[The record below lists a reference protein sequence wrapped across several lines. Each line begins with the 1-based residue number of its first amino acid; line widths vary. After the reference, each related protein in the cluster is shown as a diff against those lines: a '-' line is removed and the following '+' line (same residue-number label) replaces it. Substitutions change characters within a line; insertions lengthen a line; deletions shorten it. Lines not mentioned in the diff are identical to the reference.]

1 MRLPRVLGFCKHSNG
16 SFLRLACLVNTVAQG
31 PRDADRQKGTMK
43 VSGSSVKRTITS
55 EPYRLTPK
63 IYGVMAV
70 TTTLTF
76 ATLVTGYQML
86 FSHQLFA

>member
-1 MRLPRVLGFCKHSNG
+1 
-16 SFLRLACLVNTVAQG
+16 
-31 PRDADRQKGTMK
+31 MK
-43 VSGSSVKRTITS
+43 MSGSSVKRTIA
-55 EPYRLTPK
+55 EPYRLTGK

>member
-1 MRLPRVLGFCKHSNG
+1 
-16 SFLRLACLVNTVAQG
+16 
-31 PRDADRQKGTMK
+31 MK
-43 VSGSSVKRTITS
+43 MSGSSVKRTITA

-70 TTTLTF
+70 TTMLTF